1 MNKRT
6 FWLLLSLI
14 LLFSL
19 ATRLVSL
26 QHGLPYT
33 QITDEN
39 SDLST
44 ALRLLEGE
52 IPARHVRYHRSLVA
66 YIDLTSIGGLFGYG
80 YLTGQVSSIDDFRNL
95 YFSDRAL
102 FTVATRLMFA
112 GLTTLALLLVALT
125 GRYINEWVGLLAAA
139 VLAVNGFFMLNS
151 LYALP
156 DGLGMVAVALCLWLA
171 MRLLHKHRTRDYF
184 LAGIGSALVML
195 SKFNGITVGIS
206 IVAAHTFIV
215 LENHKDADRFTL
227 FKAWLFNRHLIWLG
241 AGVVIGNILFNPL
254 PFLYP
259 ADLIWELQRLRDYA
273 YGSPSLDLMDR
284 LQIIGA
290 HITDTIVLMWRW
302 LIPASVVGFIAFFYN
317 RRHASYWVIVS
328 AFVILFITTANV
340 TTISYKVF
348 FWTSWLI
355 PMSLVSAIGFFTFW
369 RYMQSRKW
377 LPLAY
382 GLTITI
388 FLLEGLFFFQV
399 VNIMRAADT
408 RDLARSFIAEQMPP
422 DTRILTGEPLVYSV
436 PLDRNE
442 TSITRARALGA
453 PDLLYWDW
461 WLAQAPA
468 ARSASAYDLFG
479 PEVQTLIETYE
490 DAAQLIQDEAIEYV
504 IETDYC
510 NGTQNRP
517 ESNSAEEFPAI
528 SGDMHDNWTLVAVF
542 SPFAADTCLDALEP
556 RTALVLNSDIPFNQ
570 QVRSGPLIRIYRTNQ

>member
-19 ATRLVSL
+19 ATRLASL

-33 QITDEN
+33 QVTDEN

-52 IPARHVRYHRSLVA
+52 IPARHVRYHRSLIA
-66 YIDLTSIGGLFGYG
+66 YVDLASVGGLFGYS
-80 YLTGQVSSIDDFRNL
+80 YLTGQVSGVDDFRNL

-102 FTVATRLMFA
+102 FTVATRLMLA
-112 GLTTLALLLVALT
+112 GLTTLAILLVALT
-125 GRYINEWVGLLAAA
+125 GRYLNEWVGLLAAA
-139 VLAVNGFFMLNS
+139 MLALNGFFMLNS

-156 DGLGMVAVALCLWLA
+156 DGLVMVTVALCLWLA
-171 MRLLHKHRTRDYF
+171 MRLWHKHRTRDYF
-184 LAGIGSALVML
+184 LAGLGLALVML

-206 IVAAHTFIV
+206 IIAAHTFIV
-215 LENHKDADRFTL
+215 LENHKGADRITL
-227 FKAWLFNRHLIWLG
+227 FKAWLLNRHLLWLG
-241 AGVVIGNILFNPL
+241 AGIIIGNVLFNPL

-273 YGSPSLDLMDR
+273 YGSSSLDLLDR

-290 HITDTIVLMWRW
+290 RIMDTIVLMWRW
-302 LIPASVVGFIAFFYN
+302 LIPASVLGMIAFFYN
-317 RRHASYWVIVS
+317 RLNPSYWIIVS
-328 AFVILFITTANV
+328 AFVVLFITTANI
-340 TTISYKVF
+340 TTASYKVF
-348 FWTSWLI
+348 FWASWLI
-355 PMSLVSAIGFFTFW
+355 PMSLVSAIGFASFW
-369 RYMQSRKW
+369 RQMQSRKW

-382 GLTITI
+382 AFTITI

-399 VNIMRAADT
+399 INTMRAADT
-408 RDLARSFIAEQMPP
+408 RDLARSYIAEQMPP
-422 DTRILTGEPLVYSV
+422 DTRILTGDLLVYSV

-442 TSITRARALGA
+442 TSITRARGLGA
-453 PDLLYWDW
+453 PDLLSWDW
-461 WLAQAPA
+461 WLTLEPA
-468 ARSASAYDLFG
+468 ARPTPAYNLFG
-479 PEVQTLIETYE
+479 PEVQALVESYE
-490 DAAQLIQDEAIEYV
+490 DVTQVIQDEAIEYV
-504 IETDYC
+504 IESDYC

-528 SGDMHDNWTLVAVF
+528 SAEMHDEWTLVAVF
-542 SPFAADTCLDALEP
+542 SPFSTEACADVLEP

-570 QVRSGPLIRIYRTNQ
+570 QVRSGPLIHIYRTNQ